1 MICVYK
7 PYSAKIAFGVRFKR
21 DGMILI
27 DFILKNLMS
36 IRGECCYSVN
46 RSVNRI
52 ALLNFSTKVPEIFW
66 NKSLY
71 QKYFGMKI

>member
-27 DFILKNLMS
+27 DFIHKNLMS
-36 IRGECCYSVN
+36 IRGECHYSTEK
-46 RSVNRI
+46 
-52 ALLNFSTKVPEIFW
+52 LC
-66 NKSLY
+66 
-71 QKYFGMKI
+71 